1 MIPFAVAGIQ
11 MQVSALRENVTAM
24 EHRLD
29 LLMIKLPWVQMVVFS
44 ELAAFGPLTDNAIVL
59 EGSDTL
65 KRFQAMAKKHKVW
78 LIPGSLFTKRND
90 AVYNTAIVINPEGEL
105 VGQYDKMFPFL
116 PYEKGIEPGSNFLVF
131 DVPDVGRFGVSI
143 CYDIWFPETT
153 RTLTNMGV
161 EVLIHPVLTG
171 TVDRDIELNI
181 AKSTAAMFQC
191 YVIDVN
197 GLVAGGNGRSC
208 IVGPSGNAMYTSAGQ
223 EDQFAIEID
232 LAHVRRQREN
242 GVRGLGQTLKSFRD
256 RKCQFPAYV
265 QGNGANAYLDTL
277 SALETPSRGSTK
289 GLDMPPPAVTVP
301 LATNEIPAHTL
312 EDALNALPQAAVPL
326 AAPAAT
332 QAPVE
337 NPVNGSDA
345 GVLPPDAP
353 QFKQY

>member
-1 MIPFAVAGIQ
+1 MIPFAIAGIQ
-11 MQVSALRENVTAM
+11 MQVSGLRENVTAM

-29 LLMIKLPWVQMVVFS
+29 LLMIKIPWVQMVVFS

-78 LIPGSLFTKRND
+78 LVPGSLFTKRED
-90 AVYNTAIVINPEGEL
+90 KVYNTAVVINPEGEL
-105 VGQYDKMFPFL
+105 IGKYDKMFPFL

-131 DVPDVGRFGVSI
+131 DVPDVGRFGVTI

-153 RTLTNMGV
+153 RSLTNMGV
-161 EVLIHPVLTG
+161 EVLLHPVLTG

-191 YVIDVN
+191 YVVDVN

-208 IVGPSGNAMYTSAGQ
+208 IVGPSGKALYTSAGQ

-265 QGNGANAYLDTL
+265 QNSGANAYLDTL
-277 SALETPSRGSTK
+277 SDLETPTRGSSK
-289 GLDMPPPAVTVP
+289 GLDMPPPAVSVP
-301 LATNEIPAHTL
+301 LATNEIPASTL
-312 EDALNALPQAAVPL
+312 EEALKSVPQMAVTPAPVTPATADNIQPAETS
-326 AAPAAT
+326 AAP
-332 QAPVE
+332 QQ
-337 NPVNGSDA
+337 
-345 GVLPPDAP
+345 AP
-353 QFKQY
+353 QFRVY